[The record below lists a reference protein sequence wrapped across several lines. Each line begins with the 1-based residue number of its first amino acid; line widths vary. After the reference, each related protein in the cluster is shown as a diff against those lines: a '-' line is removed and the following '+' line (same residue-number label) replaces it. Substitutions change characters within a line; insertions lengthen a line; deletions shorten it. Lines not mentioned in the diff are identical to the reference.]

1 MSRYRITES
10 VGSRVENVGN
20 FQDLEKHH
28 PSSGR
33 ESGRDYETIDGELEE
48 VRRTIDGRT
57 LIKKD
62 FILSQ
67 DSPGPVYVPSPA
79 AGYIHYLG
87 DATNAVRI
95 YDRPFGESGARLL
108 AQSLHME
115 RGRSPPEGARVKYGQ
130 SLGQMGDTGSP
141 GSFHAHVE
149 MEPAQFQRYIA
160 DITSGAITPDTYPER
175 GNSVPTTAPASA
187 LADGVLKD
195 GDRGPEVTALQ
206 QQLNQQGFRDA
217 QGRVLA
223 TDGDFG
229 RGTEQ
234 TVHTLQRAR
243 GLEADGVVGRDTTAA
258 LRSPILTASPTQPT
272 MSQPSMTA
280 TQYGPS
286 ALSDLIG
293 SGEGGYNSYNRGRA
307 GDAGG
312 REIDFS
318 QITLAEIM
326 RRQDLPRN
334 DPDRLF
340 AVGKFQTI
348 PGTIEETVNALQ
360 LDRNQRLTPELQ
372 ERMFADYL
380 VDEKRP
386 AINAYITGESNG
398 PEGLRRAQAALAQE
412 FASVAD
418 SRTGRSFYDGDS
430 AGNSA
435 SITAQQAGA
444 ALEQMRT
451 QYRENVDRGLSPD
464 AAYRGLSGETPAQ
477 APGGDA
483 RATAPQ
489 QVPHMQSQ
497 GPAAAA
503 LLATGMRGPEVMQ
516 LQETLSRFGHLD
528 SQGRALTKDGDFGPH
543 TQQAVQ
549 AYQQAHGL
557 RADGVV
563 GPQTLE
569 ALVKS
574 KGAPLLSDPLHPDNA
589 LYQQAVKGMEQLGPQ
604 AFKNRQALENA
615 AGVAVFEAKASG
627 LTRIDHIVQS
637 SNGTGLFA
645 MQGAPNDPAH
655 HRVHLDKAQA
665 AAEPIEKS
673 TVQVQQETRPGTQQ
687 AREQEQQRSM
697 KM

>member
-10 VGSRVENVGN
+10 VGSRVEDVGS
-20 FQDLEKHH
+20 FRDLEKHH

-33 ESGRDYETIDGELEE
+33 ESGRNYETIDGELEE
-48 VRRTIDGRT
+48 VRRTSDGRT
-57 LIKKD
+57 LVKKD

-95 YDRPFGESGARLL
+95 YDRPFGEPGARLL

-115 RGRSPPEGARVKYGQ
+115 RGNSPPEGARVEYGQ
-130 SLGQMGDTGSP
+130 RLGQMGDTGSP

-149 MEPAQFQRYIA
+149 MEPAQFRRYVA
-160 DITSGAITPDTYPER
+160 DITSGVITPDSYPTR
-175 GNSVPTTAPASA
+175 GSDGPVPVSVSA
-187 LADGVLKD
+187 LADGVLKE

-229 RGTEQ
+229 RSTEQ
-234 TVHTLQRAR
+234 AVQALQRAR

-258 LRSPILTASPTQPT
+258 LRAPPQQTATT
-272 MSQPSMTA
+272 QPSMIA
-280 TQYGPS
+280 AQYGPTT
-286 ALSDLIG
+286 LSNLIG

-307 GDAGG
+307 GDADGK
-312 REIDFS
+312 EIDFS
-318 QITLAEIM
+318 QMTLAEIM

-340 AVGKFQTI
+340 AVGKFQII
-348 PGTIEETVNALQ
+348 PGTMEETVTALR
-360 LDRNQRLTPELQ
+360 LDRNQKLTPELQ
-372 ERMFADYL
+372 ERMFSDYL

-386 AINAYITGESNG
+386 AVNAYITGESSG
-398 PEGLRRAQAALAQE
+398 PEGLRRAQTALAQE

-418 SRTGRSFYDGDS
+418 PRTGRSFYDGDN

-435 SITAQQAGA
+435 SITPQQAGL

-451 QYRENVDRGLSPD
+451 QYQANIARGLSSD
-464 AAYRGLSGETPAQ
+464 AAYRGLSGEASAQ
-477 APGGDA
+477 APQ
-483 RATAPQ
+483 PQ
-489 QVPHMQSQ
+489 IQSQ
-497 GPAAAA
+497 GPAAAT
-503 LLATGMRGPEVMQ
+503 LLATGTRGPEVVQ
-516 LQETLSRFGHLD
+516 LQEALGRFGYLD
-528 SQGRALTKDGDFGPH
+528 SQGRALAKDGDFGPR

-557 RADGVV
+557 KSDGVV

-569 ALVKS
+569 ALAKS
-574 KGAPLLSDPLHPDNA
+574 KEAPLLSDPRHPDNA

-604 AFKNRQALENA
+604 AFKNRQELENA
-615 AGVAVFEAKASG
+615 AGATVFEAKASG
-627 LTRIDHIVQS
+627 LTRIDHVVQS

-645 MQGAPNDPAH
+645 VQGAPNDPAH

-665 AAEPIEKS
+665 AAEPMEKS
-673 TVQVQQETRPGTQQ
+673 TVQVQQEILSQQ
-687 AREQEQQRSM
+687 PQVQQQERERRSM
-697 KM
+697 VA

>member
-10 VGSRVENVGN
+10 VGSRVENVDT
-20 FQDLEKHH
+20 FRDLEKHH

-33 ESGRDYETIDGELEE
+33 ESGRNYETIDGELEE
-48 VRRTIDGRT
+48 VRRTSDGRT

-79 AGYIHYLG
+79 AGYVHYLG

-95 YDRPFGESGARLL
+95 YDRPFGEPGARLL

-115 RGRSPPEGARVKYGQ
+115 RGNSPPEGARVEYGQ
-130 SLGQMGDTGSP
+130 RLGQMGDTGSP

-149 MEPAQFQRYIA
+149 MESAQFQRYVA
-160 DITSGAITPDTYPER
+160 DITSGVITPDSYPAR
-175 GNSVPTTAPASA
+175 DNDGPAAVSA

-195 GDRGPEVTALQ
+195 GDRGSEVTALQ

-229 RGTEQ
+229 QRTEQ
-234 TVHTLQRAR
+234 AVQALQRAR

-258 LRSPILTASPTQPT
+258 LRSPIQEELSTQQQGP
-272 MSQPSMTA
+272 MQPSVIAM
-280 TQYGPS
+280 QYGPT
-286 ALSDLIG
+286 ALSNLIG

-312 REIDFS
+312 QEIDFS
-318 QITLAEIM
+318 QMTLAEIM

-340 AVGKFQTI
+340 AVGKFQII
-348 PGTIEETVNALQ
+348 PGTMEETVNALRLDHNQ
-360 LDRNQRLTPELQ
+360 LLTPELQ
-372 ERMFADYL
+372 EQMFADYL
-380 VDEKRP
+380 ADEKRP
-386 AINAYITGESNG
+386 AVNAYITGESSG
-398 PEGLRRAQAALAQE
+398 PEGLRRAQVALAQE

-418 SRTGRSFYDGDS
+418 PRTGRSFYDGDS

-435 SITAQQAGA
+435 SITSQQAEA

-451 QYRENVDRGLSPD
+451 QYQANIDKGLSPD
-464 AAYRGLSGETPAQ
+464 AAYRGLSGEAQAQ
-477 APGGDA
+477 AP
-483 RATAPQ
+483 RPQ
-489 QVPHMQSQ
+489 VQSQ

-503 LLATGMRGPEVMQ
+503 LLAIGMRGPEVMQ
-516 LQETLSRFGHLD
+516 LQEALSRFGYRD
-528 SQGRALTKDGDFGPH
+528 SHGRPLTTDGDFGPH

-557 RADGVV
+557 KADGVV
-563 GPQTLE
+563 GPQTLA
-569 ALVKS
+569 ALAKS
-574 KGAPLLSDPLHPDNA
+574 KEAPLLSDPRHPDNTMF
-589 LYQQAVKGMEQLGPQ
+589 QQAVKGMEQLGPQ
-604 AFKNRQALENA
+604 AFKNRRELENA
-615 AGVAVFEAKASG
+615 AGATVFEAKASG
-627 LTRIDHIVQS
+627 LTRIDHVVQS

-645 MQGAPNDPAH
+645 VQGAPNDPAH
-655 HRVHLDKAQA
+655 HRVHLDKVQA
-665 AAEPIEKS
+665 AAEPVEKS
-673 TVQVQQETRPGTQQ
+673 TAQVQQEFQGQQ
-687 AREQEQQRSM
+687 SQVQQQERERRSM
-697 KM
+697 VA

>member
-10 VGSRVENVGN
+10 VGSRVENVGS
-20 FQDLEKHH
+20 FRDLEKHH

-33 ESGRDYETIDGELEE
+33 ERGRDYETIDGELEE
-48 VRRTIDGRT
+48 VRRTSDGRT
-57 LIKKD
+57 LVKKD

-67 DSPGPVYVPSPA
+67 DGPGPVYVPSPA
-79 AGYIHYLG
+79 AGYVHYLG

-95 YDRPFGESGARLL
+95 YDRPFGEPGARLL

-115 RGRSPPEGARVKYGQ
+115 RGNLLPEGARVEYGQ
-130 SLGQMGDTGSP
+130 RLGRMGDTGSP

-160 DITSGAITPDTYPER
+160 DISSGAITPDSYPAR
-175 GNSVPTTAPASA
+175 NNGGPTPAPVSA
-187 LADGVLKD
+187 LADGVLKE

-229 RGTEQ
+229 RSTEQ
-234 TVHTLQRAR
+234 AVQALQRAR

-258 LRSPILTASPTQPT
+258 LRSPTQQTAPA
-272 MSQPSMTA
+272 QPSVIA
-280 TQYGPS
+280 TQYGPT
-286 ALSDLIG
+286 ALSNLIG

-312 REIDFS
+312 KEIDFS
-318 QITLAEIM
+318 EMTLAEIM

-340 AVGKFQTI
+340 AVGKFQII
-348 PGTIEETVNALQ
+348 PGTMEETVNALR

-386 AINAYITGESNG
+386 AVNAYITGESSG
-398 PEGLRRAQAALAQE
+398 PEGLRRAQTALAQE

-418 SRTGRSFYDGDS
+418 PRTGRSFYDGDK

-435 SITAQQAGA
+435 SITSQQTGL

-451 QYRENVDRGLSPD
+451 QYQANIDRGLSPN
-464 AAYRGLSGETPAQ
+464 AAYRGLSGEAPTQ
-477 APGGDA
+477 APGSDA
-483 RATAPQ
+483 RATTPQ
-489 QVPHMQSQ
+489 QVPQSQVQLQ
-497 GPAAAA
+497 GPAVA
-503 LLATGMRGPEVMQ
+503 LLATGMRGPEVAQ
-516 LQETLSRFGHLD
+516 LQEALGRFGYLD
-528 SQGRALTKDGDFGPH
+528 SQGRALAKDGDFGPH

-557 RADGVV
+557 KADGVV

-569 ALVKS
+569 ALAKS
-574 KGAPLLSDPLHPDNA
+574 KEAPLLSDPRHPDNA

-604 AFKNRQALENA
+604 AFKNRQELENA
-615 AGVAVFEAKASG
+615 AGATVFEAKASG
-627 LTRIDHIVQS
+627 LTRIDHVVQS

-645 MQGAPNDPAH
+645 VQGAPNDPAH

-673 TVQVQQETRPGTQQ
+673 TTQVQQEIQSQQ
-687 AREQEQQRSM
+687 PQVQQQERERRSM
-697 KM
+697 VA